1 MICLVCTTSLFGWAQ
16 NWMTSCR
23 LCDELDVHL
32 EHRWHLKSTV
42 MLCYYKYI
50 VQNNMRQLGCT
61 VFIGARMS
69 TSIRVLLYDA
79 RPDARRLR
87 CGGIE
92 RCHQLAK
99 TYWHC
104 HWDAGH
110 EHKYLI
116 TYDTNALS
124 KKLVKSTSQPNSCM
138 SYSTL
143 PSRSGSFGVS
153 GSAKTI
159 LIAVWNRDLYA
170 NVVVANMH
178 GKCTDSPQEE
188 SVNYAR
194 IRLIGQSTKPLHIS
208 AEEICCR
215 IVSAGSHCYLVT
227 FEYSVA

>member
-1 MICLVCTTSLFGWAQ
+1 MINKGIRKIASVCSWYILTYIRINRYKLISSSKTPTNNRPMICLVCTTSLFGWAQ
-16 NWMTSCR
+16 NWMISCR

-79 RPDARRLR
+79 RRLR

-92 RCHQLAK
+92 RCHQLAI

-104 HWDAGH
+104 HWDTGH
-110 EHKYLI
+110 KHKYLI

-138 SYSTL
+138 S
-143 PSRSGSFGVS
+143 
-153 GSAKTI
+153 
-159 LIAVWNRDLYA
+159 
-170 NVVVANMH
+170 
-178 GKCTDSPQEE
+178 
-188 SVNYAR
+188 
-194 IRLIGQSTKPLHIS
+194 
-208 AEEICCR
+208 
-215 IVSAGSHCYLVT
+215 
-227 FEYSVA
+227 